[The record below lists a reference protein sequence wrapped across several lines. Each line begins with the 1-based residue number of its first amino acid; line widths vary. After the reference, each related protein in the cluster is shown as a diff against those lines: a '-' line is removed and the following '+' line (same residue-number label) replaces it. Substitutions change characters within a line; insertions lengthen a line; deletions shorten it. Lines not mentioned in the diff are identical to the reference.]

1 MQTDVGEKRSLEAEA
16 FRAVEGIL
24 PRNSSS
30 FISLRSISFFCPLL
44 ACNCIGVNPFSLHLV
59 SCLASCME

>member
-30 FISLRSISFFCPLL
+30 FTSLLSIPFCPLL
-44 ACNCIGVNPFSLHLV
+44 ACNCIRVNPFSLLLV
-59 SCLASCME
+59 PCLASCME